1 MRKSTLKR
9 MIRIGAYRAAALTQ
23 PSPEPNQVGEK
34 VGQIEGKRKS
44 DRPEDQP
51 YTIWESQ
58 CELDLDRVLPDGHP
72 LKGEGIAVPCLV
84 TINKDDREI
93 LAIRRDFDEDD
104 EDCERRKMYVEYP
117 YIPGPGFLGTGLL
130 HILGNSTAALT
141 AAWRLALDSAMFSN
155 FPGGLVEKQ
164 EGRQNSSDLRAGP
177 GQFIPIATGGKPI
190 QQSVMPLPYHDVTA
204 GMMAMIDKIRDQS
217 AATGGTADIPVA
229 EGIQNVPV
237 GTMLAAVEQATKME
251 AAVHKGLHSAQTEE
265 IELLKDLFRE
275 RPRDFW
281 RSNKVGGKD
290 YWDEQKF
297 LQALDD
303 CKLVPVSDPNVPSH
317 IHRVAKA
324 LALVQL
330 FTTPGLGAHMDPKEV
345 LMRCLRVIRE
355 DPNGLVVDPPPM
367 AAGGP
372 PQDPAKMVAAQAS
385 MLKAQTDQGLA
396 QVKAQEA
403 GSDAQLEAAK
413 VQTEKEIA
421 QMNLQREVVIHQAD
435 AARLDA
441 EQQHT
446 QGKDLAEHAL
456 AQQQHGLAQQQ
467 HATET
472 AQSAQE
478 HDLAERQHAHDAE
491 MDKAEHKLAVKESNK
506 PQPKPAKAKG
516 GK

>member
-1 MRKSTLKR
+1 
-9 MIRIGAYRAAALTQ
+9 
-23 PSPEPNQVGEK
+23 
-34 VGQIEGKRKS
+34 
-44 DRPEDQP
+44 
-51 YTIWESQ
+51 
-58 CELDLDRVLPDGHP
+58 
-72 LKGEGIAVPCLV
+72 
-84 TINKDDREI
+84 
-93 LAIRRDFDEDD
+93 
-104 EDCERRKMYVEYP
+104 
-117 YIPGPGFLGTGLL
+117 
-130 HILGNSTAALT
+130 
-141 AAWRLALDSAMFSN
+141 
-155 FPGGLVEKQ
+155 
-164 EGRQNSSDLRAGP
+164 
-177 GQFIPIATGGKPI
+177 
-190 QQSVMPLPYHDVTA
+190 
-204 GMMAMIDKIRDQS
+204 
-217 AATGGTADIPVA
+217 
-229 EGIQNVPV
+229 
-237 GTMLAAVEQATKME
+237 
-251 AAVHKGLHSAQTEE
+251 VHKGLHSAQTEE

-367 AAGGP
+367 AMGGA
-372 PQDPAKMVAAQAS
+372 PQDPAKMLTAQAAVQN
-385 MLKAQTDQGLA
+385 AQTKAGEA
-396 QVKAQEA
+396 QVKAQESGA
-403 GSDAQLEAAK
+403 QSQLEAAK
-413 VQTEKEIA
+413 LQGEQDIA
-421 QMNLQREVVIHQAD
+421 KLNLQREVVIHAGD
-435 AARLDA
+435 AARLQDD
-441 EQQHT
+441 QQHQ

-506 PQPKPAKAKG
+506 PTPKPAKAKG